1 MSPAHVSGAMGYE
14 MEYNLDSPP
23 AKEMSDDAM
32 TVSALQLDIE
42 LNVTMYLFFPVEQ
55 LLTRPKT
62 PMFIPGEIVTELVV
76 GVATT
81 AQPVDVEP
89 PPPPPPPGLPF

>member
-1 MSPAHVSGAMGYE
+1 MSPAHVSGAIGYE
-14 MEYNLDSPP
+14 IEYNFDSLP
-23 AKEMSDDAM
+23 AKVMSEEEM

-42 LNVTMYLFFPVEQ
+42 VNVTMYLFFPVEQ

-62 PMFIPGEIVTELVV
+62 PMFIPGEIVTELVL

-81 AQPVDVEP
+81 AQPEDVEP

>member
-1 MSPAHVSGAMGYE
+1 
-14 MEYNLDSPP
+14 MEYNFDSLPE
-23 AKEMSDDAM
+23 KLMRDDAI

-42 LNVTMYLFFPVEQ
+42 VKVTMYLFFDVAQ

-62 PMFIPGEIVTELVV
+62 PMFIPGEIVAELVL

-81 AQPVDVEP
+81 AQPDDVV
-89 PPPPPPPGLPF
+89 PPPPPPGLPF